1 MNRYLSSFI
10 IAFILYTSA
19 LVAVF
24 YFINKNQSCHA
35 RCGCETMHK
44 INIAMISPL
53 QTSVTQPKQEKK
65 VEPKPKPKP
74 KPIEKPKPKQVQKPQ
89 PILKPLE
96 KPKTVVQQE
105 VVKTIPLK
113 KEQTEAVLQ
122 EKVQEKL
129 QKEVPEEFS
138 EVEKESEDIQ
148 DQTHEITQESSTANA
163 QQEQILQAKKNL
175 FLTNLIQ
182 RINDNK
188 SYPNMARRRCME
200 GDVEVKFIVM
210 SDGTVED
217 IEIISG
223 KRIFKK
229 STIQAISRSFPMKVD
244 TTLFNFPKEFKIKIS
259 YILR

>member
-24 YFINKNQSCHA
+24 YFINKNQNCHA

-65 VEPKPKPKP
+65 VEPKPKP
-74 KPIEKPKPKQVQKPQ
+74 IEKPKPKHVQKPK
-89 PILKPLE
+89 PILRPLE
-96 KPKTVVQQE
+96 KPKTVLQQE

-113 KEQTEAVLQ
+113 KEQTEAVTQ
-122 EKVQEKL
+122 EEVQEEL
-129 QKEVPEEFS
+129 QKEAPEELF
-138 EVEKESEDIQ
+138 EVEKESEDTQ
-148 DQTHEITQESSTANA
+148 SETHQITQESATANA

-175 FLTNLIQ
+175 FLTNLMQ

-200 GDVEVKFIVM
+200 GDVEVQFVIM
-210 SDGTVED
+210 ANGTVED
-217 IEIISG
+217 IKVLSG

-229 STIQAISRSFPMKVD
+229 STIQAISRCFPMEVD

-259 YILR
+259 YVLR